1 MSNRD
6 KGSRLDKFE
15 KRRKNTK
22 LMTLMM
28 IAAGA
33 LAVLLIGVF
42 IFSDSS
48 AEKQREQ
55 AAKTGVVKEPAKT
68 KKEQP
73 AKEENE
79 GDSLKIQ
86 EDEAKAEEKQD
97 EEKQDK
103 DKEKDEN
110 ELKTEQVKPSDDN
123 VAEAF
128 TANWEPVGTSQK
140 GAHTT
145 NYNEGSK
152 DRKEMEKAIKLATG
166 LKSMTTWWLGRS
178 GEQGVEATVSN
189 KEDDSEVYRVKLK
202 WVDGKGWKPDRVELL
217 KKNDQAYRYR

>member
-55 AAKTGVVKEPAKT
+55 AAKTGVVKEPAKA

-97 EEKQDK
+97 EKQDK

-128 TANWEPVGTSQK
+128 TANWEPVGTSQQ

-189 KEDDSEVYRVKLK
+189 KKDDSEVYRVKLK